1 MSQFVAGWSR
11 IGYADLPQFAVFGI
25 VERRQAATRIAASP
39 PQAACKGMIYNEKAE
54 DESLPL
60 SYPLRETNLLGDYI
74 VYQYVPVFVIILGSR
89 KDRALFSPYFLH
101 YLCFTA

>member
-1 MSQFVAGWSR
+1 MSLFH
-11 IGYADLPQFAVFGI
+11 P
-25 VERRQAATRIAASP
+25 RIADSRGNALKTKRPIIIDYQSF
-39 PQAACKGMIYNEKAE
+39 A
-54 DESLPL
+54 L
-60 SYPLRETNLLGDYI
+60 YPLRETNLLGDYI